1 MKIKRMIQLLIISLL
16 FFGMA
21 GGVSMVAAADTSFNP
36 GYGANSDFFSPGWA
50 PAKYTSSYSDSDF
63 FSSSWAPAKYT
74 NPYSDPG
81 FNTAPWKSTT
91 INSSFAD
98 PDFFT
103 SGWTAP
109 TYIPKA
115 DSTFLNPNW
124 SVQTPVLFRYSGID
138 STRINNYNLDPFAS
152 DAELRA
158 QGWQISGG
166 FMSWT

>member
-1 MKIKRMIQLLIISLL
+1 MEWRVVSQWLRPPIPASIRGMERTLISSRPAGHRQSIQ
-16 FFGMA
+16 A
-21 GGVSMVAAADTSFNP
+21 
-36 GYGANSDFFSPGWA
+36 
-50 PAKYTSSYSDSDF
+50 SYSDSDF
-63 FSSSWAPAKYT
+63 FSPSWAPARYT

-115 DSTFLNPNW
+115 DATFLNPNW

-138 STRINNYNLDPFAS
+138 SSRINNYNLDPFAS